1 MNNPFDNVP
10 STADV
15 PETADKKSIAAQTS
29 LVERFEATISREEA
43 VAKNQE
49 ELAGVMF
56 ETFLDD
62 DGSIKDIAH
71 SAEIISALRQTEIK
85 VDQTLERV
93 ENLVKEIPTT
103 IEARLCEE
111 DRNRFDKNFQS
122 WNNVYKLHLPLFCVI
137 GFIVGLCILVCVLA
151 TKSATD
157 KRLQYEYHLEQ
168 LNRWELENTR

>member
-1 MNNPFDNVP
+1 MSNPFNNIP

-122 WNNVYKLHLPLFCVI
+122 WNNVYKLHLPLCCVI